1 MTLTTANLSV
11 IYMKCGGSSFVFTS
25 ENPEEKNKNYQ
36 GVSVD
41 VSERNWRMVGGNP
54 DGVPPPPSAHSFRSL
69 FPKKKLKKRAKQKRR
84 RPFDKSQSRA
94 RSIRRRHYFLIGLNR
109 LKRDDVK
116 KKQILSFLLVVAHF
130 RMGGKRRIRRN
141 KRASILK
148 ARRRR
153 QTTTTHKKLQQRTT
167 TFSSAQGQSSVLQTR
182 AVRPSLSFFW
192 PKKE

>member
-1 MTLTTANLSV
+1 M
-11 IYMKCGGSSFVFTS
+11 
-25 ENPEEKNKNYQ
+25 
-36 GVSVD
+36 
-41 VSERNWRMVGGNP
+41 SERNWRMVGGNP

-69 FPKKKLKKRAKQKRR
+69 FPKKKLEKRAKQKRR

-153 QTTTTHKKLQQRTT
+153 QTTTTTT
-167 TFSSAQGQSSVLQTR
+167 TTQKKNSARQPFPRHRANHLFSRRGPSVRL
-182 AVRPSLSFFW
+182 SLSFGQ
-192 PKKE
+192 KKNKVFAFQDNNNSARVHTQNGEDDALGPE

>member
-69 FPKKKLKKRAKQKRR
+69 FPKKKLEKRAKQKRR

-116 KKQILSFLLVVAHF
+116 KKNQILSFLLVVAHF

-167 TFSSAQGQSSVLQTR
+167 TFSSAQGQSSVL
-182 AVRPSLSFFW
+182 
-192 PKKE
+192 